1 MEECLE
7 LTRYDVLTT
16 HNTSN
21 TLNDLLGLP
30 LVFTPAYPRARIHVR
45 VRLGANSTRFSL
57 RREVAGKSR
66 RSAVDMKSGAQRS
79 RARRSTSKPTQQS
92 TPASRDVI
100 FRRALHT
107 ESFVIITIT
116 RRTVYCTYVKKTIQS
131 NYRDSTATMHRML
144 PKQHKVCNYCIHC
157 MKIEKA
163 AGQV

>member
-1 MEECLE
+1 MSRVNQARR
-7 LTRYDVLTT
+7 TNYTQYKQHPQRP
-16 HNTSN
+16 
-21 TLNDLLGLP
+21 LGPAPGFHPSLP
-30 LVFTPAYPRARIHVR
+30 SSADIHVR

-79 RARRSTSKPTQQS
+79 RARRSTSKPRQQS

-116 RRTVYCTYVKKTIQS
+116 RRTVYCTYVRKTIQS
-131 NYRDSTATMHRML
+131 NYSDSTATMHRML

-157 MKIEKA
+157 MKIERA